1 MDEMLLEKIDRAIN
15 DCRQQ
20 LAQDI
25 IDLIAVRSVQ
35 GPPQPGAPF
44 GIGTVLV
51 MALQASI
58 FQGVCRIT
66 RYEPRDIRHEDLA
79 DTLRNLL
86 KKA

>member
-1 MDEMLLEKIDRAIN
+1 MMDEMLLEKIDRAIN

-44 GIGTVLV
+44 GIGPKAMLDAVVKLGEREGF
-51 MALQASI
+51 SS
-58 FQGVCRIT
+58 T
-66 RYEPRDIRHEDLA
+66 RYTDSVIGLA
-79 DTLRNLL
+79 
-86 KKA
+86 A